1 MNAEVKF
8 DKAQSYLVKIILVC
22 NQKKSGLK
30 IIKECQPP
38 SDVKVVKDN
47 SRKEEN
53 QQITPAITT
62 TTTTKMIKEENK
74 EALELSDGFI

>member
-30 IIKECQPP
+30 IIKECKPP
-38 SDVKVVKDN
+38 FDVKMLKEN
-47 SRKEEN
+47 SRKGEN
-53 QQITPAITT
+53 LQLTPVP
-62 TTTTKMIKEENK
+62 TTKKIKRENI
-74 EALELSDGFI
+74 EA

>member
-30 IIKECQPP
+30 IIKECKPP
-38 SDVKVVKDN
+38 FDKKVLKEN
-47 SRKEEN
+47 SRKREN
-53 QQITPAITT
+53 PHLTPDSNTN
-62 TTTTKMIKEENK
+62 KIKRENK